1 MTEAAGAEVTIEGAA
16 SLLRASARPLLLTHR
31 NPDGDA
37 IGSVTALAAALRGLG
52 KLPRIACP
60 DPLSPVLLAIPEA
73 DAVGNVLGDDWDLVV
88 SVDVSDPQMLRP
100 LVAAEPAWMSAQHS
114 LNIDHHL
121 SNMRYAR
128 ANLVAVHAASAA
140 EIIYD
145 LVHALG
151 GNVDSRMATQ
161 LLYGFVNDTH
171 SFQNSN
177 TTPRTLRVAADL
189 LETGADLSR
198 VIFDLLL
205 SRRIPNAQLWSQV
218 LPTLAFGAGQRMSS
232 LVVSQQALALAGA
245 TMPDADGLVEFLFSI
260 QGVQLAV
267 LYKELGAD
275 SFRLS
280 MRSAEG
286 IDATAIAGIFGGG
299 GHRRAAGC
307 DARLPLHDVQAEVL
321 AAFLAQAS
329 DTSG

>member
-1 MTEAAGAEVTIEGAA
+1 MSEAAGAEVTIEGAA

-73 DAVGNVLGDDWDLVV
+73 AAVGTVLGDDWDLVV

-100 LVAAEPAWMSAQHS
+100 LVAAEPGWMAAHHS

-121 SNMRYAR
+121 SNMRYAK

-145 LVHALG
+145 LVRALG
-151 GNVDSRMATQ
+151 ANVDRRMATQ

-189 LETGADLSR
+189 LEIGADLSK

-205 SRRIPNAQLWSQV
+205 SRRISNAQLWSQV
-218 LPTLAFGAGQRMSS
+218 LPTLAFDSGQRMSS
-232 LVVSQQALALAGA
+232 LVVSQHALASAGA

-267 LYKELGAD
+267 LYKELGPG

-307 DARLPLHDVQAEVL
+307 DARLPLHEVQAEVL

>member
-52 KLPRIACP
+52 KLPQIACP

-73 DAVGNVLGDDWDLVV
+73 DAIGNGLGDDWDLVV

-100 LVAAEPAWMSAQHS
+100 LVAAEPGWMSAHHS

-145 LVHALG
+145 LVRALG
-151 GNVDSRMATQ
+151 ASVDRRMATQ

-205 SRRIPNAQLWSQV
+205 SRRIPNAQLWSRV
-218 LPTLAFGAGQRMSS
+218 LPTLAFDAGQRMTS

-267 LYKELGAD
+267 LYKELGPD

-286 IDATAIAGIFGGG
+286 IDATVIAGIFGGG

-307 DARLPLHDVQAEVL
+307 DARLPLHEVQAEVL

>member
-16 SLLRASARPLLLTHR
+16 LLLRASVRPLLLTHR

-60 DPLSPVLLAIPEA
+60 DSLSPVLLAIPEA
-73 DAVGNVLGDDWDLVV
+73 DAVGSGLSDDWDLVV

-100 LVAAEPAWMSAQHS
+100 LVAADPGWMSAQHS

-140 EIIYD
+140 EIIHD
-145 LVHALG
+145 LVRALG
-151 GNVDSRMATQ
+151 VNVDCRMATQ

-189 LETGADLSR
+189 LETGADLSK

-205 SRRIPNAQLWSQV
+205 SRRIPNAQLWSRV
-218 LPTLAFGAGQRMSS
+218 LPTLAFDAGQRMTS

-267 LYKELGAD
+267 LYKELGPD

-286 IDATAIAGIFGGG
+286 IDATVIAGIFGGG

-307 DARLPLHDVQAEVL
+307 DARLPLHEVQAEVL

>member
-1 MTEAAGAEVTIEGAA
+1 MTEAAGSEVTIEGAA
-16 SLLRASARPLLLTHR
+16 SLLRASERPLLLTHR

-37 IGSVTALAAALRGLG
+37 IGSVTALAAALRRLG

-60 DPLSPVLLAIPEA
+60 DPLSPVLLTIPMA
-73 DAVGNVLGDDWDLVV
+73 DTVGSRIGEDWDLVV

-100 LVAAEPAWMSAQHS
+100 LVAAEPGWMAAHHS

-128 ANLVAVHAASAA
+128 ANLVQVHAASAA
-140 EIIYD
+140 EIIYA
-145 LVHALG
+145 LVGALG
-151 GNVDSRMATQ
+151 MDVDRQMATQ

-177 TTPRTLRVAADL
+177 TTPRTLRVAAEL

-198 VIFDLLL
+198 IIFDLLL
-205 SRRIPNAQLWSQV
+205 SRRIPNAQLWSRA
-218 LPTLAFGAGQRMSS
+218 LPTLAFEAGERIGS
-232 LVVSQQALALAGA
+232 LVVSQQALAQAGA
-245 TMPDADGLVEFLFSI
+245 AMPDADGLVEFLFSI

-267 LYKELGAD
+267 LYKELGPD
-275 SFRLS
+275 TFRLS
-280 MRSAEG
+280 MRSGEG
-286 IDATAIAGIFGGG
+286 IDAAAIAGVFGGG

-307 DARLPLHDVQAEVL
+307 DARLPLHALQAEIL